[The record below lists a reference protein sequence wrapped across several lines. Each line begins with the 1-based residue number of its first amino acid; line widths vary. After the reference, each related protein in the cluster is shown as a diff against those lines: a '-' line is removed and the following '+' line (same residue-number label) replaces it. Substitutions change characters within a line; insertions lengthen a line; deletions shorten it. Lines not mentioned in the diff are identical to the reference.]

1 MKSIVVNYTKFT
13 EVKRYSLE
21 DADYQT
27 ESFSEEFETMEQAED
42 FMESL
47 KDKETSISF
56 YEVDEVLED

>member
-21 DADYQT
+21 DADYQIEHLT
-27 ESFSEEFETMEQAED
+27 EEFESMEEAED
-42 FMESL
+42 FMEAL